1 MGGTS
6 WPVQGS
12 PLRYGENYTLDQR
25 DTGSLSSSHC
35 LSTPRHLAHLVGI
48 IHLVGLVLIDLLVH
62 LGNFVLHVLNILKDV
77 DVKKRDL
84 RKNRQLFWQ
93 ESSYLFTLF
102 LFFYVPGSMNILLV
116 KYQYLEAQ
124 ISGKFVKQKKVGE
137 YLVFSLFSYR
147 QQRPP
152 PLSLSNHYHL
162 LFCKSGLGWKTS
174 EFHLLT
180 SKFKHFQ
187 THFLAEKNSSEMLG
201 RDAKEA
207 PYIAAAVGSQ
217 GGENNCKLGRKS
229 FLVWMTNQKN
239 GD

>member
-62 LGNFVLHVLNILKDV
+62 LGHFVLHVLNILKDV
-77 DVKKRDL
+77 DVKNEIYEKIDNCSGKRAATFSHFF
-84 RKNRQLFWQ
+84 R
-93 ESSYLFTLF
+93 
-102 LFFYVPGSMNILLV
+102 FFYVPGSMNILLV

-147 QQRPP
+147 HQRPP

-162 LFCKSGLGWKTS
+162 LFCKRGLGKPQN
-174 EFHLLT
+174 FI
-180 SKFKHFQ
+180 F
-187 THFLAEKNSSEMLG
+187 
-201 RDAKEA
+201 
-207 PYIAAAVGSQ
+207 
-217 GGENNCKLGRKS
+217 
-229 FLVWMTNQKN
+229 
-239 GD
+239 

>member
-1 MGGTS
+1 MGGDLLAS
-6 WPVQGS
+6 AGQPAALWRELHLGPAGHRLPVFK
-12 PLRYGENYTLDQR
+12 PLSFNA
-25 DTGSLSSSHC
+25 SSSCPSCWHHP
-35 LSTPRHLAHLVGI
+35 PRGPGSHWSPCPSRQLRPSCSQHPQGC
-48 IHLVGLVLIDLLVH
+48 GCE
-62 LGNFVLHVLNILKDV
+62 KW
-77 DVKKRDL
+77 DL

-162 LFCKSGLGWKTS
+162 LFCKRGLGKPQNFIFRLPNS
-174 EFHLLT
+174 
-180 SKFKHFQ
+180 
-187 THFLAEKNSSEMLG
+187 NSS
-201 RDAKEA
+201 
-207 PYIAAAVGSQ
+207 
-217 GGENNCKLGRKS
+217 KLISWQKKTPQKCWDGMQRK
-229 FLVWMTNQKN
+229 LHILQQRWEPRRGK
-239 GD
+239 